1 MRNNPLKDHKITII
15 GQSFVLTQLK
25 FGSGTVYSSSSSSSS
40 LVVDGN
46 TLRFENDNRLLV
58 GSISTRIRRRS
69 GRSVLMVART
79 DSDWHG
85 DSLVVVVVVG
95 TYMESYG
102 MVVGLLLPKLLL
114 LLMRGCGHHD
124 LMIVLLLK
132 TEK

>member
-1 MRNNPLKDHKITII
+1 MSKQFDVLDSAVRAEEAVLLEKNHNN
-15 GQSFVLTQLK
+15 SY
-25 FGSGTVYSSSSSSSS
+25 YSSFF
-40 LVVDGN
+40 VC
-46 TLRFENDNRLLV
+46 NRPPVSWRWLIK
-58 GSISTRIRRRS
+58 GYQS
-69 GRSVLMVART
+69 SVLMVART